1 MRIQHNIPAM
11 NSYRNYSNNV
21 SKVAKNLE
29 KLSTGYKINR
39 AGDDA
44 AGLAISEKMRIQ
56 ITGLAKA
63 QDNAKAGINL
73 VQTAEG
79 ALTEVHDMLNRMY
92 DLAEQSANG
101 TYDDTTDR
109 KQLQKEVNSL
119 REEIDRIADATNYN
133 GIKLLDGSLSA
144 EGTTKGGGSL
154 GVNVSAGVEVMNNIT
169 TISATKGKVVSGTFF
184 DDQNT
189 AGTLDMVAGD
199 KLTFTLNYTD
209 TNGLSQ
215 TKEINFKIGEASD
228 GTAGKGLYLDDGS
241 EDGVYLID
249 LNAAN
254 KVVNTELATALQTA
268 FKKDGDLNAA
278 FTVTNIDQD
287 GTAKGIT
294 LESRKAGTDGAKVNS
309 MSIDFRKKGSTNV
322 QAENHW
328 DVSLASSQ
336 TAKTAGVVAEDEKS
350 AYDLS
355 KSLIFDLNA
364 ADASTTST
372 KRLEDAVIDINGEKF
387 VFIQSGKEK
396 DVDVMQALRD
406 AGIDHWI
413 EVATDDTVAAGDV
426 TKMADKMAA
435 ATGLQVVQGTS
446 AVDNT
451 TGAIS
456 FTAGNTG
463 TKVIFRDP
471 GATGKHEGSGG
482 LRMQIGDTAEDFN
495 MLTVSVNDMHTAA
508 MKYTAAADATG
519 YMKAADGMTLADV
532 DISNQ
537 EDASKAM
544 AVIKNATNYV
554 SDVRGGLGALQ
565 NRLDHTINSL
575 SVAQENIQD
584 AEATIRD
591 VDVAKEMMAYTKN
604 NILVQSAQAMLA
616 QANQLPQGVLQ
627 LLG

>member
-1 MRIQHNIPAM
+1 
-11 NSYRNYSNNV
+11 
-21 SKVAKNLE
+21 
-29 KLSTGYKINR
+29 
-39 AGDDA
+39 
-44 AGLAISEKMRIQ
+44 
-56 ITGLAKA
+56 
-63 QDNAKAGINL
+63 
-73 VQTAEG
+73 
-79 ALTEVHDMLNRMY
+79 
-92 DLAEQSANG
+92 
-101 TYDDTTDR
+101 
-109 KQLQKEVNSL
+109 
-119 REEIDRIADATNYN
+119 
-133 GIKLLDGSLSA
+133 
-144 EGTTKGGGSL
+144 
-154 GVNVSAGVEVMNNIT
+154 
-169 TISATKGKVVSGTFF
+169 
-184 DDQNT
+184 
-189 AGTLDMVAGD
+189 
-199 KLTFTLNYTD
+199 
-209 TNGLSQ
+209 
-215 TKEINFKIGEASD
+215 
-228 GTAGKGLYLDDGS
+228 
-241 EDGVYLID
+241 
-249 LNAAN
+249 
-254 KVVNTELATALQTA
+254 
-268 FKKDGDLNAA
+268 
-278 FTVTNIDQD
+278 
-287 GTAKGIT
+287 
-294 LESRKAGTDGAKVNS
+294 
-309 MSIDFRKKGSTNV
+309 
-322 QAENHW
+322 
-328 DVSLASSQ
+328 
-336 TAKTAGVVAEDEKS
+336 
-350 AYDLS
+350 
-355 KSLIFDLNA
+355 
-364 ADASTTST
+364 
-372 KRLEDAVIDINGEKF
+372 
-387 VFIQSGKEK
+387 
-396 DVDVMQALRD
+396 MQALRD